1 MTEEELV
8 RKYTKKVLILSRQYF
23 LLGGDSDD
31 LFQEGMIA
39 LVSAIRSYD
48 PEGKAQFSTYA
59 ESCIRRRLIDTI
71 KSKGYSAFTSM
82 EDIIPEDTL
91 PSAEDEIINREVY
104 NDLLESIRNKLSA
117 FEYSVLSLYLQG
129 YTHSE
134 IAIKLDK
141 SVTSVYNA
149 IQRSRNKLSAS

>member
-1 MTEEELV
+1 MTEEDLV

-23 LLGGDSDD
+23 LMGGDSED

-39 LVSAIRSYD
+39 LVAAIRSYD
-48 PEGKAQFSTYA
+48 PDGEAQFSTYA
-59 ESCIRRRLIDTI
+59 ENCIRRRLIDTI
-71 KSKGYSAFTSM
+71 KNKGYSAFISS
-82 EDIIPEDTL
+82 EDVIPEDSL

-104 NDLLESIRNKLSA
+104 NDLLESIRQKLSS

-141 SVTSVYNA
+141 SVSSIYNA